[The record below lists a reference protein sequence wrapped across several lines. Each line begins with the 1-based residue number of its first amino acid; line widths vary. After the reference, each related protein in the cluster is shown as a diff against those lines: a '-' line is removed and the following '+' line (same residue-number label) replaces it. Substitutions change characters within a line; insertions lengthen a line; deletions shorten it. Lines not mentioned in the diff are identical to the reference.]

1 MRLGWASRVAC
12 VDRRRHRDDLRVGVG
27 HGPPAVSLAGS
38 LREGRVVALG
48 GAMLTVETD
57 PVAVEQRLGSG
68 RLACPGCSGVL
79 ARWGHARGRRVR
91 DTDGGLWIV
100 PRRARCSGC
109 GATHV
114 LLPVLLLVRR
124 ADTAAVIGAG
134 LTAKATGSGHRLI
147 AALLGRPPETV
158 RGWLR
163 RFTGR
168 VEAVRVVFTRW
179 CRDLAPDPVLPGPAS
194 AWADAVAAMTA
205 AARALTTRA
214 DPLAVGRRVAANP
227 AAPGDVLVPRGAGRL
242 RR

>member
-1 MRLGWASRVAC
+1 
-12 VDRRRHRDDLRVGVG
+12 
-27 HGPPAVSLAGS
+27 
-38 LREGRVVALG
+38 
-48 GAMLTVETD
+48 
-57 PVAVEQRLGSG
+57 
-68 RLACPGCSGVL
+68 LACPGCSGVL

-100 PRRARCSGC
+100 PRRARCTGC

-163 RFTGR
+163 RFAER
-168 VEAVRVVFTRW
+168 VEAVRAVFTRW
-179 CRDLAPDPVLPGPAS
+179 CRDLAPDPVLPGPAGS
-194 AWADAVAAMTA
+194 AWADAIAAVLAVAA
-205 AARALTTRA
+205 
-214 DPLAVGRRVAANP
+214 AVGARFSIGEVPVWQAAS
-227 AAPGDVLVPRGAGRL
+227 AVSGARLLLPGWPVPAGRG
-242 RR
+242 